1 MCAETLF
8 FDCHRHYK
16 LEIKFTRIFNTCGPR
31 MHPNDRRVISNF
43 IVQALKGESITI
55 YGDSSQT
62 RSFCYVDDLIEDFV
76 RLMNSPKEI
85 TAPVNLG
92 NLGEFTIKKLAELAI
107 EMTGSKSKLSFLPL
121 PEDDPRQRQ
130 PDISRAQETLGW
142 VPKVSLADGF
152 WHTIVYFDTLL
163 SEQAMRSAERQG
175 SPHD

>member
-1 MCAETLF
+1 
-8 FDCHRHYK
+8 
-16 LEIKFTRIFNTCGPR
+16 

-92 NLGEFTIKKLAELAI
+92 NLGEITIKKLAELAI

-121 PEDDPRQRQ
+121 PDPRQRQ
-130 PDISRAQETLGW
+130 PDIPRAQETLGW

-152 WHTIVYFDTLL
+152 WHTIVYFDNLL
-163 SEQAMRSAERQG
+163 SQQAMRSEERQG